1 VNYSI
6 VYVNTTLLFYYV
18 LHKFATKNKKL
29 ILIPPCRKFLFDYK
43 KILCYNRCM
52 KKNFLLLV
60 LLLAFG
66 TLSLLLNAEKEIPDP
81 WQRQLLKYA
90 EIYSLIKDHYPEP
103 VGIKELFFASI
114 RGFLSTLDPHSYFL
128 DPVAMRSLN
137 EDQQGNYYGIGTR
150 ITKYED
156 RLTVIAPLVGTPA
169 YQLGIM
175 AGDVIVEI
183 DGKATRDL
191 SLDESMRLLRGAK
204 GTVVTIKVRREGIE
218 GLIPFKIERAEI
230 PLNSISYSL
239 VLPGAP
245 EIGYI
250 SIRTFGNT
258 TAAEF
263 KENIESLIEENKIK
277 ALILDLRGNAG
288 GSLYAA
294 VYVADFF
301 LEKGTVIV
309 SLKGR
314 AFNQHFSAKK
324 NGQYEHLPVVVLID
338 RGSASASEI
347 VASALQDTHRAV
359 IIGSRSWGKG
369 LVQTISRLS
378 LNTSVALTTAKY
390 YTPANKCLQRDF
402 NEVDDYFFFLDTNY
416 SRYDTDKTI
425 EGGVIPDI
433 TIPSDF
439 YPQPIV
445 NFISRGIFFKFAR
458 YLIETDGTITQS
470 FKADQQVIREFKK
483 FLNKTKLQYDPGAFE
498 NHTEIIRRE
507 IEREVLSN
515 KFSPS
520 EGLKIFLKSDPVTQ
534 KAVEVLKKKYD

>member
-1 VNYSI
+1 
-6 VYVNTTLLFYYV
+6 
-18 LHKFATKNKKL
+18 
-29 ILIPPCRKFLFDYK
+29 
-43 KILCYNRCM
+43 M
-52 KKNFLLLV
+52 KKNSILLV

-66 TLSLLLNAEKEIPDP
+66 VIVQGLAPEKETTDP
-81 WQRQLLKYA
+81 WQQQLMKYA
-90 EIYSLIKDHYPEP
+90 EIYSLIKAYYPEP
-103 VGIKELFFASI
+103 VEIEKLFFASI
-114 RGFLSTLDPHSYFL
+114 RGLLSTLDPHSYFL

-137 EDQQGNYYGIGTR
+137 EDQQGNYFGIGTR
-150 ITKYED
+150 ITKYGD
-156 RLTVIAPLVGTPA
+156 RLTVIAPLVDTPA
-169 YQLGIM
+169 HKLGIM
-175 AGDVIVEI
+175 AGDVIAEI

-191 SLDESMRLLRGAK
+191 SLDEAMRLLRGAK
-204 GTVVTIKVRREGIE
+204 GTVVTIKIRREGFE

-258 TAAEF
+258 TAGEF
-263 KENIESLIEENKIK
+263 KEKIETLIKENKIK
-277 ALILDLRGNAG
+277 ALIVDLRGNAG

-294 VYVADFF
+294 IDVADFF

-314 AFNQHFSAKK
+314 TFNQHFAAKK
-324 NGQYEHLPVVVLID
+324 NGQYENLPVAVLIN

-402 NEVDDYFFFLDTNY
+402 DEVDDYLFFLNTNY
-416 SRYDTDKTI
+416 SDYDTDKTI

-433 TIPSDF
+433 TIPPDF
-439 YPQPIV
+439 YPPPIV
-445 NFISRGIFFKFAR
+445 NFISRGYFFKFAR
-458 YLIETDGTITQS
+458 YLIETHGSITQS
-470 FKADQQVIREFKK
+470 FNADQQIIRGFKN
-483 FLNKTKLQYDPGAFE
+483 FLKKTKLQYDPGTFK
-498 NHTEIIRRE
+498 NYTDIIRME

-520 EGLKIFLKSDPVTQ
+520 EGLKVFLKSDPVTQ

>member
-1 VNYSI
+1 
-6 VYVNTTLLFYYV
+6 
-18 LHKFATKNKKL
+18 
-29 ILIPPCRKFLFDYK
+29 
-43 KILCYNRCM
+43 M
-52 KKNFLLLV
+52 KKNSLLLV
-60 LLLAFG
+60 LLVAIGVIVQGLI
-66 TLSLLLNAEKEIPDP
+66 AEKKKESPDQ
-81 WQRQLLKYA
+81 WQQQLMKYA
-90 EIYSLIKDHYPEP
+90 EIYSLINDYYPGLVDIE
-103 VGIKELFFASI
+103 ELFFASI

-169 YQLGIM
+169 HQLGVM
-175 AGDVIVEI
+175 AGDIIAEI
-183 DGKATRDL
+183 DGKGTRDL
-191 SLDESMRLLRGAK
+191 SLDEAMRLLRGAK
-204 GTVVTIKVRREGIE
+204 GTAVTIKIRREGFE
-218 GLIPFKIERAEI
+218 GLIPFKIKRAEI

-239 VLPGAP
+239 VLPGSP
-245 EIGYI
+245 GIGYI

-258 TAAEF
+258 TASEF
-263 KENIESLIEENKIK
+263 KENIESLIKENKIK

-294 VYVADFF
+294 IDVADFF

-314 AFNQHFSAKK
+314 AFNQHFAAKK
-324 NGQYEHLPVVVLID
+324 NGQNENLPVVVLIN

-347 VASALQDTHRAV
+347 VASALQDTQRAV

-402 NEVDDYFFFLDTNY
+402 NEVDDYLFFLNTNY
-416 SRYDTDKTI
+416 SDYDIDKTI

-433 TIPSDF
+433 TIPPDF
-439 YPQPIV
+439 YPEPIV

-483 FLNKTKLQYDPGAFE
+483 FLKKTKLQYNPGMFK
-498 NHTEIIRRE
+498 NHTETIRLE

>member
-1 VNYSI
+1 
-6 VYVNTTLLFYYV
+6 
-18 LHKFATKNKKL
+18 
-29 ILIPPCRKFLFDYK
+29 
-43 KILCYNRCM
+43 M
-52 KKNFLLLV
+52 KKNSLFLV
-60 LLLAFG
+60 LLLAIG
-66 TLSLLLNAEKEIPDP
+66 VLSRGLIAEKEIPDP
-81 WQRQLLKYA
+81 WQRQLMKYA
-90 EIYSLIKDHYPEP
+90 EIYSLIKTHYPGP
-103 VGIKELFFASI
+103 VGIEKLIFASI

-137 EDQQGNYYGIGTR
+137 EDQQGNYYGIGIR
-150 ITKYED
+150 ISKYED

-175 AGDVIVEI
+175 AGDIIAEI

-191 SLDESMRLLRGAK
+191 SVDEAMRLLRGAK
-204 GTVVTIKVRREGIE
+204 GTVVTIKIRREGFE
-218 GLIPFKIERAEI
+218 RLIPFKIERAEI

-263 KENIESLIEENKIK
+263 KVNIENLIKENKIK

-294 VYVADFF
+294 VDVADFF

-309 SLKGR
+309 TLKGR
-314 AFNQHFSAKK
+314 TFNQHFAAKK
-324 NGQYEHLPVVVLID
+324 NGQYENLPVAVLIN

-347 VASALQDTHRAV
+347 VASALQDNRRAV

-402 NEVDDYFFFLDTNY
+402 DEVDDYFFFLNSNY
-416 SRYDTDKTI
+416 SDYDTDKTI

-433 TIPSDF
+433 TISSDF
-439 YPQPIV
+439 YPQAIV
-445 NFISRGIFFKFAR
+445 DFISRGIFFKFAR
-458 YLIETDGTITQS
+458 HLIETNRTITRS
-470 FKADQQVIREFKK
+470 FKADQRVIREFKK
-483 FLNKTKLQYDPGAFE
+483 FLNKTRLQYDPDIFK
-498 NHTEIIRRE
+498 NHTEIIRLE

-520 EGLKIFLKSDPVTQ
+520 EGAKVFLKSDLVTQ

>member
-1 VNYSI
+1 
-6 VYVNTTLLFYYV
+6 
-18 LHKFATKNKKL
+18 
-29 ILIPPCRKFLFDYK
+29 
-43 KILCYNRCM
+43 M
-52 KKNFLLLV
+52 KKNSILLV
-60 LLLAFG
+60 LLVAFG
-66 TLSLLLNAEKEIPDP
+66 VVVQGPAAEKEIADP
-81 WQRQLLKYA
+81 WQQQLMKYA
-90 EIYSLIKDHYPEP
+90 EIYSLIKAYYPEP
-103 VGIKELFFASI
+103 VEIEKLFFASI

-137 EDQQGNYYGIGTR
+137 EDQQGNYFGIGTR

-169 YQLGIM
+169 HKLGIM
-175 AGDVIVEI
+175 AGDIIAEI

-191 SLDESMRLLRGAK
+191 SLDEAMRLLRGAK
-204 GTVVTIKVRREGIE
+204 GTVVTIQIRREGFE

-245 EIGYI
+245 GIGYI

-258 TAAEF
+258 TANEF
-263 KENIESLIEENKIK
+263 KENIETLIKENKIK
-277 ALILDLRGNAG
+277 ALIVDLRGNAG

-294 VYVADFF
+294 IDVADFF

-314 AFNQHFSAKK
+314 AFNQHFAAKK
-324 NGQYEHLPVVVLID
+324 NGQYENLPVAVLIN

-347 VASALQDTHRAV
+347 VASALQDTQRAV

-402 NEVDDYFFFLDTNY
+402 DEVDDYLFFLNTDY
-416 SRYDTDKTI
+416 SGYDTDKTI

-433 TIPSDF
+433 TIPPDF
-439 YPQPIV
+439 YPPPIV
-445 NFISRGIFFKFAR
+445 NFISRGYFFKFAR
-458 YLIETDGTITQS
+458 YLIETDGSITRS
-470 FKADQQVIREFKK
+470 FNADQQVIREFKK
-483 FLNKTKLQYDPGAFE
+483 FLKKTKLQYDPGTFK
-498 NHTEIIRRE
+498 NYTDTIRRE
-507 IEREVLSN
+507 IEREVISN

-520 EGLKIFLKSDPVTQ
+520 EGLKVFLKSDPVTQ
-534 KAVEVLKKKYD
+534 KAVGVLKKKYD

>member
-1 VNYSI
+1 MM
-6 VYVNTTLLFYYV
+6 
-18 LHKFATKNKKL
+18 APGL
-29 ILIPPCRKFLFDYK
+29 I
-43 KILCYNRCM
+43 
-52 KKNFLLLV
+52 
-60 LLLAFG
+60 
-66 TLSLLLNAEKEIPDP
+66 AEKENDIPDP
-81 WQRQLLKYA
+81 WQQQLMKYA
-90 EIYSLIKDHYPEP
+90 EIYSLIKSHYPEP
-103 VGIKELFFASI
+103 VEIEELFFASI

-169 YQLGIM
+169 HQLGIM
-175 AGDVIVEI
+175 AGDIIAEI

-191 SLDESMRLLRGAK
+191 SLDEAMRLLRGAK
-204 GTVVTIKVRREGIE
+204 GTVVTIKIRREGFD

-239 VLPGAP
+239 VLPGDP

-258 TAAEF
+258 TAGEF
-263 KENIESLIEENKIK
+263 KENIRHLIKENKIK
-277 ALILDLRGNAG
+277 ALMVDLRGNAG

-294 VYVADFF
+294 IDVADFF

-314 AFNQHFSAKK
+314 AFNQHFAAKK
-324 NGQYEHLPVVVLID
+324 NGQYENLPVVVLIN

-347 VASALQDTHRAV
+347 VASALQDTQRAV

-402 NEVDDYFFFLDTNY
+402 DEVDDYLFFMNTNY
-416 SRYDTDKTI
+416 SDYNTDKSI

-433 TIPSDF
+433 TISPDF
-439 YPQPIV
+439 YPEAIA

-458 YLIETDGTITQS
+458 YLIETDGTITQR
-470 FKADQQVIREFKK
+470 FKADQRVIREFRK
-483 FLNKTKLQYDPGAFE
+483 FLKKTNLQHHPGTFK
-498 NHTEIIRRE
+498 NHSHIIRLE

-515 KFSPS
+515 KFSPA
-520 EGLKIFLKSDPVTQ
+520 EGLKVFLKSDPVTQ

>member
-1 VNYSI
+1 
-6 VYVNTTLLFYYV
+6 
-18 LHKFATKNKKL
+18 
-29 ILIPPCRKFLFDYK
+29 
-43 KILCYNRCM
+43 M
-52 KKNFLLLV
+52 KKNFLFLV
-60 LLLAFG
+60 LLLALG
-66 TLSLLLNAEKEIPDP
+66 LLSGGLIAEKEIPGP
-81 WQRQLLKYA
+81 WQRQLMKYA
-90 EIYSLIKDHYPEP
+90 EIYSLIKEHYPGTVE
-103 VGIKELFFASI
+103 IEKLSFASI

-156 RLTVIAPLVGTPA
+156 RLTVIAPMVGTPA
-169 YQLGIM
+169 HQLGIL
-175 AGDVIVEI
+175 AGDIVVEI
-183 DGKATRDL
+183 DGKSTRGL
-191 SLDESMRLLRGAK
+191 SVDEAMRLLRGAK
-204 GTVVTIKVRREGIE
+204 GTVVTIKIRREGCD

-245 EIGYI
+245 GIGYI

-263 KENIESLIEENKIK
+263 KENLENLIKENKIK

-294 VYVADFF
+294 IDVADFF

-314 AFNQHFSAKK
+314 VFNQHFAAKK
-324 NGQYEHLPVVVLID
+324 NGQYENLPVVVLIN

-347 VASALQDTHRAV
+347 VASALQDTKRAV
-359 IIGSRSWGKG
+359 IIGTRSWGKG

-402 NEVDDYFFFLDTNY
+402 NEVDDYFFFLNTNY
-416 SRYDTDKTI
+416 SDYDTDKTI

-433 TIPSDF
+433 TIRPDV
-439 YPQPIV
+439 YPQSIV

-458 YLIETDGTITQS
+458 YLIATDGTITQS
-470 FKADQQVIREFKK
+470 YKADQRVIREFKK
-483 FLNKTKLQYDPGAFE
+483 FLDKSKLQYEPGTFE
-498 NHTEIIRRE
+498 NHTEIIRLE

-515 KFSPS
+515 KFSSS